1 MKIHVTDWY
10 LHIQSRE
17 MQRRFVISYN
27 IHIMN
32 ENDRERMR
40 AFGRNDGLLDGHMP

>member
-1 MKIHVTDWY
+1 MYERLRFVK
-10 LHIQSRE
+10 RE
-17 MQRRFVISYN
+17 YTIAGMQRRFVISYN
-27 IHIMN
+27 TYIMN